1 MNFNIKTFLLALTV
15 IATFIGCAENK
26 KKDSSEEKTLHGLK
40 VSANGRYLMTAD
52 EKPFFW
58 LGDTGWLLFGKLDRE
73 EAVKYL
79 DDRKEKGFNVI
90 QVMLLHEV
98 PSVNVYGDSSVL
110 NKNVATPAVTKGK
123 DFKDSTQYD
132 YWDHVDFIINEAAK
146 RDIYMALVPVWG
158 TNVKQKLVSLE
169 QAATYAKFLANRY
182 KNNWNIIWLN
192 GGDIKGSEQMEV
204 WKTMGDILRKND
216 PNHLITFHPRGRTA
230 SSDWFHNE
238 QWMDFNMVQ
247 SGHRRYDQDTSKNE
261 QKHYGEDNWKFIA
274 ADYAMKPVKPTI
286 DGEPSY
292 EHIPQGLHDPK
303 EIRWADYD
311 VRRYGYWSVFA
322 GAFGYTYGHSSIMQF
337 YETGDPGAN
346 YGVSIVWQD
355 AMNSLGAQ
363 QMKHLKN
370 LMLSRSF
377 FDRVPDQTLI
387 AGTNGDKYE
396 RVIATRGEN
405 YIMAYTYTGRDF
417 SLNMGKIEGD
427 KVKASWFDPRTGK
440 ETVLGEIV
448 NKGVQKFNPPGEP
461 KNGNDWVLILEK

>member
-1 MNFNIKTFLLALTV
+1 MCLKSRNFILSLIV
-15 IATFIGCAENK
+15 IATFIGCAGEK
-26 KKDSSEEKTLHGLK
+26 KKDAIDELSAKRLK
-40 VSANGRYLMTAD
+40 VSANGRYLMIAD

-58 LGDTGWLLFGKLDRE
+58 LGDTGWLLFGKLDRK
-73 EAVKYL
+73 EAVQYL
-79 DDRKEKGFNVI
+79 DDRKDKGFNVI
-90 QVMLLHEV
+90 QVMVLHEV
-98 PSVNVYGDSSVL
+98 PSVNVYGDSSVI
-110 NKNVATPAVTKGK
+110 NKNVATPAITEGN

-132 YWDHVDFIINEAAK
+132 YWDHVDYIINEAAK
-146 RDIYMALVPVWG
+146 RNLYMALVPIWG
-158 TNVKQKLVSLE
+158 TNVKQKLVTKQ
-169 QAATYAKFLANRY
+169 QAEVYTKFLVDRY
-182 KNNWNIIWLN
+182 KDKWNIIWLN
-192 GGDIKGSEQMEV
+192 GGDIKGSEHMDV
-204 WKTMGDILRKND
+204 WKSMADILRKND

-238 QWMDFNMVQ
+238 AWMDFNMVQ

-261 QKHYGEDNWKFIA
+261 TKHYGEDNWKFIE
-274 ADYAMKPVKPTI
+274 ADYAMKPIKPTI

-303 EIRWADYD
+303 EIRWAPED

-337 YETGDPGAN
+337 HETGDPGAN

-377 FDRVPDQTLI
+377 FDRVPDQTLV
-387 AGTNGDKYE
+387 AGPNGNKYE
-396 RVIATRGEN
+396 RVIATRGDN
-405 YIMAYTYTGRDF
+405 YMMAYTYTGKDF
-417 SLNMGKIEGD
+417 SLNMGKIKGD
-427 KVKASWFDPRTGK
+427 KVKAIWFDPRTGK
-440 ETVLGEIV
+440 ETILGEIE

-461 KNGNDWVLILEK
+461 KNGNDWVLVLEN